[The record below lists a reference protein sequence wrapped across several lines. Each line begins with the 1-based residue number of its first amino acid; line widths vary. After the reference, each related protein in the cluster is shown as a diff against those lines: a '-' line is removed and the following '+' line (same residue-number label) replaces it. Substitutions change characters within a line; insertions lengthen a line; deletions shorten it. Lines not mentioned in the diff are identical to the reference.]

1 MLCWSLKNFVTD
13 GMKDSGSF
21 EPGILF
27 RRNEYDGEL
36 P

>member
-1 MLCWSLKNFVTD
+1 MLCWILKNFVTD

-27 RRNEYDGEL
+27 IRK
-36 P
+36 